1 MEKAILQ
8 RFPRKSQ
15 PAFLRRL
22 HPPYALSSPP
32 RRLFY
37 LEKPQLQLQKEESK
51 IRSKVHA

>member
-8 RFPRKSQ
+8 RFPRKPQ

-22 HPPYALSSPP
+22 HPPYALSYPP

-51 IRSKVHA
+51 IRSKVA